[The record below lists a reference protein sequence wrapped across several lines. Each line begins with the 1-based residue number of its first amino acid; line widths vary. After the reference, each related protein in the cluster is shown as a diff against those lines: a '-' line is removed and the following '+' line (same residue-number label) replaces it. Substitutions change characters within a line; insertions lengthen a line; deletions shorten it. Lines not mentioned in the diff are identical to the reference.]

1 MHSLIHRHNLYDL
14 LHRSAARYPEKI
26 AVISPTCRLTY
37 REWEWAA
44 KNMAQYLFQQGFHK
58 GDKIAVDARNSAEY
72 ATLIFAAAQLGVI
85 LVPINFMLSAHEIAY
100 ILSHAEVDGIISD
113 REFTERI
120 DRAILLQPDLA
131 PLTHRLFVLIPL
143 EEARGWETFPALSSL
158 ASSPSFTDF
167 PVDGPSGD
175 DLAQILY
182 TSGTE
187 SRPKGVMLT
196 HSNLIHEY
204 VSVVIDGGFSADD
217 IVLHAL
223 PFYHSAQQ
231 HVFLGPYTY
240 LGATHV
246 ITSMP
251 RPDIILPLIAE
262 ERVTE
267 FFAPPTVWISLLRSP
282 LFDQYDLSSL
292 TKGHYGA
299 AIMPKEILLELSRRL
314 PHTQFW
320 NFYGQTEIA
329 PLATVLKP
337 QDQLRKLGSCGQ
349 PALNVET
356 ILLDEHNHPVPCNEI
371 GEICHRSPHIMPGYY
386 RDPEKTQEVFQGGW
400 FHSGDL
406 GIMDEEGY
414 LTVVDRKKDMIKTGG
429 ENVASREV
437 EEVIYQLPGI
447 FEVAVIGVPDPYW
460 IEKVVAVVVLKDG
473 TTMSPSDIIAWCRKH
488 LAPYKVPKEVM
499 IASSLPKN
507 PTGKIL
513 KRELRR
519 TISEDPGQISKA

>member
-1 MHSLIHRHNLYDL
+1 MQSLIHRHNLYDL
-14 LHRSAARYPEKI
+14 VHRSAARYPEKI
-26 AVISPTCRLTY
+26 AVISPTSRLTY
-37 REWEWAA
+37 RKWEWAI
-44 KNMAQYLFQQGFHK
+44 NNLAQFLFHQGFHK
-58 GDKIAVDARNSAEY
+58 GDKIAVDSRNSAEY

-85 LVPINFMLSAHEIAY
+85 LVPINFMLAAPEISY
-100 ILSHAEVDGIISD
+100 ILSHAEVNGIISD

-120 DRAILLQPDLA
+120 DTALTLLPD
-131 PLTHRLFVLIPL
+131 PTVLTGRLFVLIPKD
-143 EEARGWETFPALSSL
+143 ETVGWEALPSLSSL
-158 ASSPSFTDF
+158 ASPPHLTDL
-167 PVDGPSGD
+167 PLDGPSGD
-175 DLAQILY
+175 DMAQILY

-196 HSNLIHEY
+196 HNNLIHEY
-204 VSVVIDGGFSADD
+204 VSVVIDGGFAADD

-282 LFDQYDLSSL
+282 LFDHYDLSSL

-337 QDQLRKLGSCGQ
+337 HDQLRKLGSCGQ
-349 PALNVET
+349 AALNVET
-356 ILLDEHNHPVPCNEI
+356 VLLDEHNQPVPCGEI

-386 RDPEKTQEVFQGGW
+386 RDPEKTQEAFQGG
-400 FHSGDL
+400 
-406 GIMDEEGY
+406 
-414 LTVVDRKKDMIKTGG
+414 
-429 ENVASREV
+429 
-437 EEVIYQLPGI
+437 
-447 FEVAVIGVPDPYW
+447 
-460 IEKVVAVVVLKDG
+460 
-473 TTMSPSDIIAWCRKH
+473 
-488 LAPYKVPKEVM
+488 
-499 IASSLPKN
+499 
-507 PTGKIL
+507 
-513 KRELRR
+513 
-519 TISEDPGQISKA
+519 